1 MAEPKKLTKEEEQEI
16 ADKKEQYEN
25 YCKEI
30 ESKLRKA
37 ERHTWMIKDLD
48 YLEQ

>member
-1 MAEPKKLTKEEEQEI
+1 MTKITKLTKEEREK
-16 ADKKEQYEN
+16 ADKEELARE

-30 ESKLRKA
+30 EAKLRKA

>member
-1 MAEPKKLTKEEEQEI
+1 MIDDKKLTKEEEQEI

-30 ESKLRKA
+30 EAKLRKA
-37 ERHTWMIKDLD
+37 ERHTWMVKDLD
-48 YLEQ
+48 YLQQ

>member
-1 MAEPKKLTKEEEQEI
+1 MIETKKLTKEEKQEK

-30 ESKLRKA
+30 EAKLRKA

-48 YLEQ
+48 YLQQ

>member
-1 MAEPKKLTKEEEQEI
+1 MCMKKRTKEEQEK
-16 ADKKEQYEN
+16 ADKKELAEE
-25 YCKEI
+25 YCKAI
-30 ESKLRKA
+30 EAKLRKA